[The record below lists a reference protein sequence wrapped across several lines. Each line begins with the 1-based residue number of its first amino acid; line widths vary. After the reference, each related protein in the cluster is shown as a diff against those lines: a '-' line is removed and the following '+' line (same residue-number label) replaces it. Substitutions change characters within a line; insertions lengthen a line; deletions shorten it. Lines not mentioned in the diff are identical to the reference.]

1 MRKLNSYE
9 NSRAQFARAAK
20 VIPSGIYG
28 HQGPAEG
35 CYIPVEAFPLFSDH
49 AQGTYFWDVDGN
61 RFIDYMCAY
70 GPNILGY
77 NDPDVDEAARRQA
90 EKENCVTAPSTVMID
105 FAELLVDTV
114 ACADWAFFAKNGNDV
129 TTGAILCARAYTH
142 RKKIV
147 FFKGY
152 YHGVAPWT
160 QKVDYPGVLEED
172 VMHNLYVDWNDFD
185 QLAETFERYK
195 GQIAAVIAQPY
206 MHGNFMDNQL
216 PLPGYWQ
223 KVRKL
228 CTDNDV
234 VLIVDDV
241 RAGFRMD
248 LAGSD
253 HYFGFEADLIC
264 FCKALANGY
273 NVVSVDSQAK
283 ALMEVQAGTADAAII
298 DSLMAGAMVGEGTSY
313 PNLTITDQK
322 LTEELYGVGCRK
334 GSDLASFIN
343 SVMAG
348 AYADGVLEATAE
360 TYGVQAALVEQPA
373 SEFTAS
379 ESDSDVQYIKDKG
392 TLVIGIT
399 EFEPMDYQ
407 DADGNWIGFDADMA
421 KLVAEKLGVEPV
433 FTVINWDNKVFELNG
448 KGIDVVWN
456 GMTITTA
463 AQESMECT
471 NAYCNNAQVIVT
483 K

>member
-1 MRKLNSYE
+1 
-9 NSRAQFARAAK
+9 
-20 VIPSGIYG
+20 
-28 HQGPAEG
+28 
-35 CYIPVEAFPLFSDH
+35 
-49 AQGTYFWDVDGN
+49 
-61 RFIDYMCAY
+61 MCAY

-273 NVVSVDSQAK
+273 NVSALCGRDFLKNSMSSLSYTGSYWMSAVPFAAGIACIEKMKKLNMPAMLIEKGKKLKGGLLK
-283 ALMEVQAGTADAAII
+283 AAADNGFNLHVTGIE
-298 DSLMAGAMVGEGTSY
+298 SLPYLRLADDPSLHLHQQWIAECV
-313 PNLTITDQK
+313 K
-322 LTEELYGVGCRK
+322 RGVFFTNHHNH
-334 GSDLASFIN
+334 FIN
-343 SVMAG
+343 
-348 AYADGVLEATAE
+348 
-360 TYGVQAALVEQPA
+360 AAL
-373 SEFTAS
+373 
-379 ESDSDVQYIKDKG
+379 SDEDIQE
-392 TLVIGIT
+392 T
-399 EFEPMDYQ
+399 
-407 DADGNWIGFDADMA
+407 
-421 KLVAEKLGVEPV
+421 
-433 FTVINWDNKVFELNG
+433 
-448 KGIDVVWN
+448 IDVAN
-456 GMTITTA
+456 EA
-463 AQESMECT
+463 FH
-471 NAYCNNAQVIVT
+471 VIREQMD
-483 K
+483 